1 MAEIVSE
8 MRGGALILTFNRPE
22 KGNAFTPDMATQAAL
37 ILKNATTDKAVRA
50 VMLRGAGDQFMR
62 GLDMDIYAGNLEKG
76 VEKANQMMQSYNA
89 AIREMNLM
97 EKPVLA
103 AVRGTVTGPGM
114 SFMLGSD
121 LVIAESGTVFNCG
134 FSQFGLTPDGGA
146 SYHLAR
152 KVGAAKATEWMML
165 SEDIGVAQAL
175 ERGLINEVAE
185 GALFEQRAAE
195 WLDKLANGPT
205 RALGGIKRL
214 VAKALS
220 QDLNLQMGLEHT
232 YWGAS
237 TRSFDFRE
245 AVKAH
250 LAGRPAKYSG
260 V

>member
-1 MAEIVSE
+1 MADVVSE

-22 KGNAFTPDMATQAAL
+22 KGNALTPDMASQAAL

-50 VMLRGAGDQFMR
+50 VMLRGAGGQFMR
-62 GLDMDIYAGNLEKG
+62 GLDMDIFAGNIEKG
-76 VEKANQMMQSYNA
+76 VEKANQMMQAYNA

-103 AVRGTVTGPGM
+103 AVGGTVSGPGM
-114 SFMLGSD
+114 SFMLGCD
-121 LVIAESGTVFNCG
+121 LVIAEKRTIFNCG

-146 SYHLAR
+146 SYHLTR
-152 KVGAAKATEWMML
+152 KVGAAKAAEWMML
-165 SEDIGVAQAL
+165 NEDFGTEQAM
-175 ERGLINEVAE
+175 EWGLINNVAE
-185 GALFEQRAAE
+185 SDAFDGQALSWA
-195 WLDKLANGPT
+195 DKLANGPT
-205 RALGGIKRL
+205 RAFGGIKRL

-237 TRSFDFRE
+237 VRSFDFRE

-250 LAGRPAKYSG
+250 QTGRPVKYSG